1 MQAQADE
8 HGQLPEQVPATL
20 IDPNYYQPW
29 VRDWGLPASPLLW
42 SHAMYVILAKR
53 LEQAA

>member
-29 VRDWGLPASPLLW
+29 VRDWGPPASPLLW
-42 SHAMYVILAKR
+42 SHAMYVILAKK
-53 LEQAA
+53 LGEV